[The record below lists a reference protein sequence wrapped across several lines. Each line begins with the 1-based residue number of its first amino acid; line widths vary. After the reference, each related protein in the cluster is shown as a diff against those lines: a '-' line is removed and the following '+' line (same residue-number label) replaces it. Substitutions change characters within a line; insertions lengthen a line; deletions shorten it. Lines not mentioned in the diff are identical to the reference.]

1 MHNKNLMRKITTYI
15 LAFASVIVLFSSC
28 KKEYETT
35 EDLDNRNIQAYKSA
49 NSSLTFTDTA
59 GYSYAITE
67 EGSGTHVLN
76 SDSVYYSYAFKSLSG
91 TVYNQSSDLFIPGTF
106 LGYTDRFF
114 INGVPYTFTA
124 IREVLAKL
132 KRGGKAN
139 VILPSNM
146 AFGKNGLIIGNLPS
160 NEIIM
165 MDLSVYPQSKKH
177 EINDLEINSFIKKNN
192 LTLTK
197 DPSRAYYSVITPGTG
212 TVPLTA
218 SSTIKA
224 NYTAR
229 NLDGTI
235 IDSSSGGVFVN
246 ALSGLY
252 KGWRLNLPGRL
263 TAGGKIRLILPAD
276 LADGQL
282 IYDFDIEIVEVT
294 N

>member
-1 MHNKNLMRKITTYI
+1 MQMLKKYTLYC
-15 LAFASVIVLFSSC
+15 FALLGMMVLFSAC
-28 KKEYETT
+28 EKDYESI
-35 EDLDNRNIQAYKSA
+35 ESVDEAKIQAYISQNNLA
-49 NSSLTFTDTA
+49 FTKDPS
-59 GYSYAITE
+59 GYYYKIVEPGVGDAIK
-67 EGSGTHVLN
+67 N
-76 SDSVYYSYAFKSLSG
+76 SDSIYYSYAFKSLSG

-106 LGYTDRFF
+106 LGYTDRFL

-212 TVPLTA
+212 TVPITA